1 MSRCRR
7 SNPGNPALRIM
18 RSIVPRV
25 SIAVI
30 VVAAILHSLLSGDL
44 AAERRKPEIH
54 GVFDG
59 DTMYTVLPPDA
70 IPAITSPT
78 FITGAEA
85 DSQMYPGEPV
95 LGLVIGDDAR
105 AYSLWH
111 LDDHEI
117 ANDVVG
123 DSAVAV
129 TW

>member
-1 MSRCRR
+1 MY
-7 SNPGNPALRIM
+7 
-18 RSIVPRV
+18 RSIVSRV

-30 VVAAILHSLLSGDL
+30 VVAAILPSFVAWDL
-44 AAERRKPEIH
+44 AAQRRKPEIH

-78 FITGAEA
+78 FITAAEA
-85 DSQMYPGEPV
+85 DSQMYPEEPV
-95 LGLVIGDDAR
+95 LGLVINDDAR
-105 AYSLWH
+105 SYSLWQ

-117 ANDVVG
+117 VNDVVG